1 MLISDIFCIF
11 DKNEIEEMKEKVL
24 VTETRL
30 VKLISD
36 AVWQVLSEGISVN
49 RVGEDNIVTF
59 DNSDKGIQDGPIKGQ
74 LILPNSQMPITT
86 YSMFKRVNNLNG
98 VRDGNPLLH
107 ALKEKPHWLLD
118 NPEDFWKRFGELLSL
133 FLKDHQNERIIMIP
147 SNHSVNNKFK
157 ERIEQ
162 LAPNTMIFTGVLTKL
177 TVDEIIDMIEDSN
190 SYFRQYWIKQGAN
203 LNEIYEKTYYY
214 LNRMKE
220 KNGGVFSYSMIPDMS
235 IRKSIV
241 NSLKIGDAGDIYHS
255 EFNGK
260 DVLLLDDSISVGQ
273 TAESAINALKTC
285 YQPHSISLITIF
297 SELYKTK

>member
-1 MLISDIFCIF
+1 
-11 DKNEIEEMKEKVL
+11 MKEKVL
-24 VTETRL
+24 ITETQL
-30 VKLISD
+30 VNLISE

-59 DNSDKGIQDGPIKGQ
+59 DNSDKSIQDGPIKGQ
-74 LILPNSQMPITT
+74 LILPNSQIPITT
-86 YSMFKRVNNLNG
+86 YSMFKRVNNLAG
-98 VRDGNPLLH
+98 VSDGNPLLQ
-107 ALKEKPHWLLD
+107 ALKEKPHWLLS

-177 TVDEIIDMIEDSN
+177 TVDEIIYMIEDSN
-190 SYFRQYWIKQGAN
+190 SYFRQYWIKQNAN
-203 LNEIYEKTYYY
+203 LNEIYEKTYHY

-220 KNGGVFSYSMIPDMS
+220 KNGGIFSYSMIPDMS

-241 NSLKIGDAGDIYHS
+241 NSLKVGDAGDIYHS

-297 SELYKTK
+297 SELYKIK

>member
-1 MLISDIFCIF
+1 
-11 DKNEIEEMKEKVL
+11 MKEKVL
-24 VTETRL
+24 ITETQL

-36 AVWQVLSEGISVN
+36 AVWQILSEGISMN
-49 RVGEDNIVTF
+49 RVGKDNIVTF

-74 LILPNSQMPITT
+74 LILPNSQIPITT
-86 YSMFKRVNNLNG
+86 YSMFKRVNNLAG
-98 VRDGNPLLH
+98 ISDGNPLLQ
-107 ALKEKPHWLLD
+107 HWLQNNL
-118 NPEDFWKRFGELLSL
+118 EDFWKRFGELLSL

-162 LAPNTMIFTGVLTKL
+162 LAPNTMIYTGVLTKL
-177 TVDEIIDMIEDSN
+177 TVDEIIYMIEDSS
-190 SYFRQYWIKQGAN
+190 SYFRQYWIKQNAN
-203 LNEIYEKTYYY
+203 LNEIYEKTYHY

-220 KNGGVFSYSMIPDMS
+220 KNNGIFSYSMIPDMS

-241 NSLKIGDAGDIYHS
+241 NSLKVGDVGDIYHS

-260 DVLLLDDSISVGQ
+260 DILLLDDSISVGQ

-297 SELYKTK
+297 SELYKN